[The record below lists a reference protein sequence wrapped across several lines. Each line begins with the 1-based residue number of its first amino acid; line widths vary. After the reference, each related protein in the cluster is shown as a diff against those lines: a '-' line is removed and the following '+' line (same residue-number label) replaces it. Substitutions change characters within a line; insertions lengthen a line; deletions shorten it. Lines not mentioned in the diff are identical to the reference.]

1 MMKSLTVNIF
11 GMHCDACVNRV
22 KQSLETV
29 PGVDVE
35 DVQVGTAKMKYDETI
50 ANPAAIQAAIRKIG
64 FEIAN
69 IPR

>member
-1 MMKSLTVNIF
+1 MMKSLTVNIS
-11 GMHCDACVNRV
+11 GMHCDACVSRV

-35 DVQVGTAKMKYDETI
+35 DVQVGTAKMKYDEAI